1 MEVED
6 TFDYNAW
13 LRDFN
18 EFGEDGEKYFSDA
31 LDEGIYSFFTRNKN
45 NMSIAAF

>member
-31 LDEGIYSFFTRNKN
+31 LDEGIYSFYKRNKN
-45 NMSIAAF
+45 IMSIAA